1 MGILEDFASWLVY
14 GVLGVAFGGRDG
26 VVLEFFVADIIKV
39 FFLLIAAIFLVSLLR
54 TYITPQKVKK
64 LLGGRKEGFG
74 NALAALLGIPTPFCS
89 CSAVP
94 LFIGFVESG
103 VPLGVTFSFLV
114 ASPLINEIALA
125 LLFSLFGWKI
135 ALLYVASGLAIAIA
149 CGMIIGRLKLEGEV
163 EDFVYS
169 VRSKKTSEKKQAWA
183 QRVAFAKSETKSIV
197 FRVAPYIFVGIAI
210 GALIHGAAPVG
221 FLSQIAGKDN
231 PLAVPIAVAVGV
243 PLYSNAAGMVPI
255 VEALTSKGMAFGTAL
270 AFMMSVT
277 ALSLPEMIMLR
288 RVLKPRLLAVFIIIL
303 ALSFTLTGIIFNML
317 L

>member
-1 MGILEDFASWLVY
+1 MGILEGFASWLVY
-14 GVLGVAFGGRDG
+14 TVLGVAAGGRDG

-39 FFLLIAAIFLVSLLR
+39 FFLLIAAVFIVSLIR
-54 TYITPQKVKK
+54 TYVTPQKVKR
-64 LLGGRKEGFG
+64 LLGGKKEGIG
-74 NALAALLGIPTPFCS
+74 NVLAALLGIPTPFCS

-114 ASPLINEIALA
+114 ASPMINEIALA

-135 ALLYVASGLAIAIA
+135 ALLYVASGLAIAIS

-169 VRSKKTSEKKQAWA
+169 VRSKKSAEKKQAWA
-183 QRVAFAKSETKSIV
+183 QRIAFARSETKSIV
-197 FRVAPYIFVGIAI
+197 FRVAPYIFIGIAI

-288 RVLKPRLLAVFIIIL
+288 RVLKPRLLAAFIIIL